1 MTRRASFA
9 ALCSLLAATLFAQS
23 APAPAG
29 DDLAAGFLKDVRP
42 VLESH
47 CVRCHGPQKKKGG
60 IDFTRLKDGKAALA
74 ERRMWKKALLQVEE
88 HEMPPEGE
96 KPLGPEQAAALLAW
110 LRGAASYVD
119 CAKVTDLDPGPPLI
133 RRLNRTEYNA
143 TVRDL
148 TGVNLDVAAEVG
160 MPEEA
165 TGTAFDTSANALV
178 LPPALME
185 KHFAAAELILD
196 RMKPPAGASPREI
209 VKAFARRAYRRPVA
223 DDEVD
228 RLMALHQRAAARGDA
243 PDKALRLPLKAI
255 LVSPH
260 FLFRVE
266 RDRAG
271 QGAYALSGPELA
283 TRLSYFLWSTMPDEA
298 LLSDAEQGKLAD
310 PAVLEAHVKR
320 MLAHPKAKALTAN
333 FAAQWLQLRKLE
345 FARPS
350 TEFFPAFN
358 NKLKQAMR
366 DEATTFLDKLREDD
380 RSVLDLLDCDYAW
393 LNGDLAKHYGIPG
406 VEGKDFRRVEL
417 KPEWHRGGLVGMGA
431 ILALTSHTS
440 RTSPTLRGKW
450 ILESIYGTPPPPPP
464 PDAGTIKEQ
473 KKGAEPK
480 TFRELMAMHAVQP
493 ACASCHRRID
503 PLGFALENYDAVGA
517 WRENQGGK
525 PLDTAGV
532 LPSGEKFDGLAGLKS
547 VLLRTAPAFER
558 NLIEQMMAY
567 ALGRDVQ
574 DADECSLREIQAA
587 AAKDGHRYSS
597 LVIGIVKSFPFGHR
611 KNSEAKD

>member
-1 MTRRASFA
+1 MRRASLG
-9 ALCSLLAATLFAQS
+9 LCLSLLPAVLVAQS
-23 APAPAG
+23 TG
-29 DDLAAGFLKDVRP
+29 DDLAARYARDVRP
-42 VLESH
+42 ILESR
-47 CVRCHGPQKKKGG
+47 CISCHGPQKKKGG
-60 IDFTRLKDGKAALA
+60 IDFSTSASH
-74 ERRMWKKALLQVEE
+74 ERRLWKKALQQVEE
-88 HEMPPEGE
+88 HEMPPEGA
-96 KPLGPEQAAALLAW
+96 KPLTTEQSATLRAW
-110 LRGAASYVD
+110 LHGAASFID
-119 CAKVTDLDPGPPLI
+119 CTKPDRDPGPPLL
-133 RRLNRTEYNA
+133 RRLNRSEYTA

-148 TGVNLDVAAEVG
+148 TGVTIDVAAEVG

-196 RMKPPAGASPREI
+196 RMKPLSGAAPREL
-209 VKAFARRAYRRPVA
+209 VRAFARRAYRRPVQ
-223 DDEVD
+223 DDELD
-228 RLMALHQRAAARGDA
+228 RLMKLHERE
-243 PDKALRLPLKAI
+243 KALRLPLKAV

-266 RDRAG
+266 REQPG
-271 QGAYALSGPELA
+271 KGAYALTGPELA

-298 LLSDAEQGKLAD
+298 LLADAERGRLAD
-310 PAVLEAHVKR
+310 PAVLEGHVKR
-320 MLAHPKAKALTAN
+320 MLAHPKAKALTSN

-350 TEFFPAFN
+350 TEFFPTFN
-358 NKLKQAMR
+358 NRLKAAMR
-366 DEATTFLDKLREDD
+366 DEATTFLDKLREED
-380 RSVLDLLDCDYAW
+380 RSVLELLDADYAW

-406 VEGKDFRRVEL
+406 VEGKEFRRVAL
-417 KPEWHRGGLVGMGA
+417 KPEWHRGGLIGMGA
-431 ILALTSHTS
+431 VLALTSHTS

-480 TFRELMAMHAVQP
+480 TFRELMAAHATQP

-517 WRENQGGK
+517 WRDTQGGK
-525 PLDTAGV
+525 PLDAAGV
-532 LPSGEKFDGLAGLKS
+532 LPSGEKFEGLDGLKA
-547 VLLRTAPAFER
+547 VLLRSRDAFER

-574 DADECSLREIQAA
+574 DGDECDLRHIQAA
-587 AAKDGHRYSS
+587 AGKSGHRYSS

>member
-1 MTRRASFA
+1 MRRAVIGLVL
-9 ALCSLLAATLFAQS
+9 ALSAGALTAQS
-23 APAPAG
+23 PPAAAG
-29 DDLAAGFLKDVRP
+29 DDLAAAFAKDIRP
-42 VLESH
+42 LLESH
-47 CVRCHGPQKKKGG
+47 CFKCHGPMKKKGG
-60 IDFTRLKDGKAALA
+60 LDFSRLKDGKAVLG
-74 ERRMWKKALLQVEE
+74 ERRLWKKALLQVEE

-96 KPLGPEQAAALLAW
+96 KPLSPEQGSAFVSW

-119 CAKVTDLDPGPPLI
+119 CGNLVERDPGPPLL
-133 RRLNRTEYNA
+133 RRLNRSEYNA

-148 TGVNLDVAAEVG
+148 TGVTIDVASEVG

-185 KHFAAAELILD
+185 KHFAAADLILD
-196 RMKPPAGASPREI
+196 RMKPPQGASPREI
-209 VKAFARRAYRRPVA
+209 LRAFARRAYRRPIR

-228 RLMALHQRAAARGDA
+228 RLMALHGRGVSRGDA
-243 PDKALRLPLKAI
+243 PEKALRLPLKAV

-266 RDRAG
+266 REQAG
-271 QGAYALSGPELA
+271 AKAYALTGPELA

-310 PAVLEAHVKR
+310 PAVLEGQVRR
-320 MLAHPKAKALTAN
+320 MLLHPKAKALTGN
-333 FAAQWLQLRKLE
+333 FAAQWLQLRKLD

-350 TEFFPAFN
+350 TEFFPAFTGR
-358 NKLKQAMR
+358 LKQAMR
-366 DEATTFLDKLREDD
+366 EEATTFLDKLREED
-380 RSVLDLLDCDYAW
+380 RSILDLLDSDYAW

-406 VEGKDFRRVEL
+406 VEGKDFRRVAL
-417 KPEWHRGGLVGMGA
+417 RPEWHRGGLVGMGA
-431 ILALTSHTS
+431 FLALTSHTS

-480 TFRELMAMHAVQP
+480 TFRELMAQHAVQA
-493 ACASCHRRID
+493 ACATCHRRID

-517 WRENQGGK
+517 WRDSQGGK
-525 PLDTAGV
+525 PLDSAGV
-532 LPSGEKFDGLAGLKS
+532 LPSGEKFDGVGGLKS

-558 NLIEQMMAY
+558 NLIEQLLSY

-574 DADECSLREIQAA
+574 DSDECSLREIQAA
-587 AAKDGHRYSS
+587 ADRDGHRYSS
-597 LVIGIVKSFPFGHR
+597 IVIGIVKSFPFRNR